1 MRGFLSHEATP
12 SSHPCYFRSFHY
24 KPAIGYWR
32 TLIYGNP
39 PLNSFDLSSLGN
51 CLSTL
56 GTLVTLVIQSVEG
69 NYMGVCQN
77 LWNPMRRGA
86 EHPCFAATLVWT
98 AGYHD
103 FRPMAILM
111 AISKFEKPA
120 HNLQDQ
126 MCWVVSGWTVSVF
139 SLDHLM
145 ITWNRCDLRGLAR
158 WKKSGARKMSAVAQ
172 FFGGG
177 SLIFAVQAKKNVRVG
192 RFQWCKLSVPIVEQ
206 LG

>member
-24 KPAIGYWR
+24 KPAIGHWR
-32 TLIYGNP
+32 TPIYGNP
-39 PLNSFDLSSLGN
+39 PLNTFDLSSLGT

-56 GTLVTLVIQSVEG
+56 GTLATLVIQSVEG

-77 LWNPMRRGA
+77 LWNPIRRGA
-86 EHPCFAATLVWT
+86 EHPCFAAILVWT

-111 AISKFEKPA
+111 
-120 HNLQDQ
+120 
-126 MCWVVSGWTVSVF
+126 
-139 SLDHLM
+139 
-145 ITWNRCDLRGLAR
+145 RCDLRGLAR

-177 SLIFAVQAKKNVRVG
+177 SLIFAVQAKKKRES
-192 RFQWCKLSVPIVEQ
+192 RSFSVV
-206 LG
+206 